1 MAQANNNAWQML
13 GLTEGSDEEVLLDTY
28 WTIASE
34 DFLRLTRLD
43 TLPDTSYR
51 LIDRMAIYQYQRQ
64 GAEPLDS
71 ESYEGVSENYLTDYP
86 EFILEQIY
94 TYKTIK
100 FI

>member
-1 MAQANNNAWQML
+1 MAQANNNAWEML
-13 GLTEGSDEEVLLDTY
+13 GLELGSDEELLLDTY

-34 DFLRLTRLD
+34 DFLRMTRLD

-64 GAEPLDS
+64 GAEPLEDQ
-71 ESYEGVSENYLTDYP
+71 SYEGVSEKYTMNYPD
-86 EFILEQIY
+86 FILTQIL
-94 TYKTIK
+94 TYKHIK

>member
-1 MAQANNNAWQML
+1 MAQANNNAWEML
-13 GLTEGSDEEVLLDTY
+13 GLELGSDEEVLLDTY

-34 DFLRLTRLD
+34 DFLRMTRLD

-64 GAEPLDS
+64 GAEPL
-71 ESYEGVSENYLTDYP
+71 ESNSHSGVKETYTMDYP
-86 EFILEQIY
+86 TYLKQQIL
-94 TYKTIK
+94 TYKRAK